1 MLAFNL
7 SDIITVPFGYLMS
20 WLYDLTS
27 NYGVALILFAV
38 IVKLVLFPISAKSKK
53 STMKM
58 SRLTPRVQEI
68 RRNTPMTLRSRTRPF
83 RPSIKRKTPA

>member
-38 IVKLVLFPISAKSKK
+38 IVKLVLFPSSAKSKK

-58 SRLTPRVQEI
+58 SRLTPRVQELQAKYAK
-68 RRNTPMTLRSRTRPF
+68 TPRSRTRPF